1 MAELAALIAVR
12 VLPEVLLPEQLQRYS
27 LTPQLLDHHRKPLGQ
42 SLIARVRPR
51 RAIALQHGQQ
61 LAVGQLL
68 RLLPGQL
75 AAVEPLQ
82 VLRHCAARDL
92 QRSSNRSLTELG
104 GHPVADHLFD
114 LLHAN
119 PPACHAAPSD
129 QEFGGSVAEDRT
141 SPRPRISLQVAF
153 FRPTGGFLFSD
164 SWLS

>member
-104 GHPVADHLFD
+104 GHPVADDLFD
-114 LLHAN
+114 LLDAN
-119 PPACHAAPSD
+119 PPACHAAPSCTD
-129 QEFGGSVAEDRT
+129 LGEGSGGSDDT
-141 SPRPRISLQVAF
+141 PSGNQPPSGFFPPDGWLFISGRLA
-153 FRPTGGFLFSD
+153 G
-164 SWLS
+164 